1 MFVLCFLEFTSIAHL
16 LVDSIC
22 TSYAVFLKSMILKIR
37 DAKLTIMFENDQS
50 SFNTNVAH

>member
-1 MFVLCFLEFTSIAHL
+1 MFVFCFVEFTSIAHL

-22 TSYAVFLKSMILKIR
+22 TSYAVFLRSMIVNIR

-50 SFNTNVAH
+50 SFDTNVAH